1 MLETSHLR
9 CFVTVAEELHFGR
22 AAVRL
27 NMTQPPLSRQI
38 QLLERAMKCE
48 LFLRNSR
55 SVQLTHAGAT
65 FLPEAKR
72 ILRLIENASSM
83 ALDVSAGRRG
93 VARCGFTASA
103 AYQFLPALVRSLRQR
118 LPDVSLALREMVSRK
133 QLEAL
138 DAGELDI
145 GFLRAPIDLPG
156 YEHRS
161 ILRERLVAAIPRDHA
176 FASKPMITWQDFHRQ
191 DFLMY
196 ESQEGR
202 HFHNLV
208 ANRLALEGAYPNFVQ
223 HLSQIHSILS
233 LVRAGMGLAVVPA
246 SARMMEISDIEYK
259 EFPEHQI
266 QTSELLVVW
275 HQENRNPLVP
285 EIAEI
290 ACSRE
295 VLAPEV
301 RLAYEAASLGWV

>member
-1 MLETSHLR
+1 MLDTSHLR

-22 AAVRL
+22 AAARL

-48 LFLRNSR
+48 LFQRNSR
-55 SVQLTHAGAT
+55 SVQLTHAGAR

-72 ILRLIENASSM
+72 ILRLIENASAM
-83 ALDVSAGRRG
+83 TLDVAAGRRG

-103 AYQFLPALVRSLRQR
+103 AYQFLPALVRSMREH

-138 DAGELDI
+138 DAGEIDI
-145 GFLRAPIDLPG
+145 GFLRAPVDLPG
-156 YEHRS
+156 FEHRS
-161 ILRERLVAAIPRDHA
+161 VLRERLVAAIPKDHSL
-176 FASKPMITWQDFHRQ
+176 ASKPKITWQDFHRE
-191 DFLMY
+191 DFLMF
-196 ESQEGR
+196 ERQEGW

-208 ANRLALEGAYPNFVQ
+208 ANRLALEGVHPNFVQ

-233 LVRAGMGLAVVPA
+233 LVRTGMGLAVVPA
-246 SARMMEISDIEYK
+246 SARLMEISDIVYK

-275 HQENRNPLVP
+275 YQENRNPVVP
-285 EIAEI
+285 AIAEI

-301 RLAYEAASLGWV
+301 RLAFEAASLDWV